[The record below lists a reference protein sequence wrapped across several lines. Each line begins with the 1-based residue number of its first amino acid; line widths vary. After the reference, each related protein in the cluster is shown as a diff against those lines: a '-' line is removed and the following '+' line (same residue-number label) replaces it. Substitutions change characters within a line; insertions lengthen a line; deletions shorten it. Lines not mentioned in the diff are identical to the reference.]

1 MKIED
6 VSEISLYKRDVKSI
20 EDINYHYLK
29 IDGNKV
35 EIDAVNNI
43 IELDKI
49 NSFLNKLL
57 SLTEVYL
64 DSEYRCQLYEYNK
77 DDLMLKFFLAIK
89 FKNKTYL
96 AIKGNRPF
104 NQPNYKEILEILTK
118 LFNL

>member
-6 VSEISLYKRDVKSI
+6 VTEINLYKRDIKSI
-20 EDINYHYLK
+20 EDVNYHYLK
-29 IDGNKV
+29 IDDDKV
-35 EIDAVNNI
+35 EIDNVNNI
-43 IELDKI
+43 IELAKI
-49 NSFLNKLL
+49 NSLLNKLL
-57 SLTEVYL
+57 DLTETYL
-64 DSEYRCQLYEYNK
+64 DSKYRCQLYEYNK
-77 DDLMLKFFLAIK
+77 DDLMLKFFLVIK